1 MSERKLKLQELKNE
15 LPVHIARPIHK
26 LLESESFFT
35 KLYLMSDSLMGILR
49 INGSFLKEIYLL
61 RF

>member
-26 LLESESFFT
+26 LLESESYFT
-35 KLYLMSDSLMGILR
+35 KLYQMSDSIMGILR
-49 INGSFLKEIYLL
+49 INGSFLKEI
-61 RF
+61 